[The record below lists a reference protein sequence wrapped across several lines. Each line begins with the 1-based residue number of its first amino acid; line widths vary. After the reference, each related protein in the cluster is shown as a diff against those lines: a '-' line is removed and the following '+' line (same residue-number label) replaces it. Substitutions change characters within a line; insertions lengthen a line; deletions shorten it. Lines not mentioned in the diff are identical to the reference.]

1 MFKMFKMNEK
11 NNGNVTKFFGQHS
24 INNDGWVEKYFF
36 IKISAERNNNDN
48 SLTKINV
55 KLNSDYSG
63 SNFSVIT
70 KPHDFIN
77 CDKEMFMEKLNK
89 AIVKVEDQVKD
100 EQNEEYKNRFIADD
114 NLREQFWLYF
124 EQCRNQVFENN
135 KGKIEIWNIDEI
147 RENLKKENLK
157 KSMSETI
164 AKNDIFYVKTNS
176 DNEYENDEHNIFINI
191 KMKRVY
197 GLKYQYNKF
206 QIRIINGFWGHRNES
221 FNMFSEKTKNWIT
234 MNKEEFMKE
243 LEKINNNSFGN
254 FKVKTLSSPECCEAI
269 WTMFSTLRN
278 EFVPAINYCD
288 ELKRKIEV
296 NVIGA

>member
-1 MFKMFKMNEK
+1 MFKMNEK

-36 IKISAERNNNDN
+36 IKISVERNNNDN
-48 SLTKINV
+48 SLTKTNV

-89 AIVKVEDQVKD
+89 AIIKVEDQVKD

-124 EQCRNQVFENN
+124 EQCRNQVFGNN
-135 KGKIEIWNIDEI
+135 KGKIEIWNINEI
-147 RENLKKENLK
+147 RETLKKENLK
-157 KSMSETI
+157 KSINEKLS
-164 AKNDIFYVKTNS
+164 NDGICYINANS
-176 DNEYENDEHNIFINI
+176 YNEYEDNEHNIFINI
-191 KMKRVY
+191 TMEKGYR
-197 GLKYQYNKF
+197 LDCTFNHF
-206 QIRIINGFWGHRNES
+206 QIRIVNGFWGHRNEA
-221 FNMFSEKTKNWIT
+221 FTMFSEKTKNWMT
-234 MNKEEFMKE
+234 MDKETFMK
-243 LEKINNNSFGN
+243 KMNDMANSSIN
-254 FKVKTLSSPECCEAI
+254 FKAQTLSSPKCCEAI

-278 EFVPAINYCD
+278 EFVPAIKYCD
-288 ELKRKIEV
+288 ELKRKMEV